1 MIDLAS
7 LPVYA
12 SPLSAAELLGFVTT
26 TDPSTLLYLEQ
37 WHPHLLIL
45 RDFALERIADG
56 TWNPKAQFPAHS
68 LLAWAET
75 RALAVVDSLDLQP
88 QLKARW
94 AAWIR
99 KGLLPNPER
108 AYEFNG
114 TPGQITRAWIVYLAR
129 LHDFRHAHYA
139 PCRLTGVA
147 LPPPEYPRPKG
158 EILRELEA
166 AEDAARWA
174 HLMQLWTAHTG
185 KTCSQSCQS
194 T

>member
-68 LLAWAET
+68 LLAWAE
-75 RALAVVDSLDLQP
+75 ALALEHLMVLPLQP
-88 QLKARW
+88 HVSERW
-94 AAWIR
+94 QSLIRNGRCPDLNSVEFRGRPAYMHAWMR
-99 KGLLPNPER
+99 YN
-108 AYEFNG
+108 AD
-114 TPGQITRAWIVYLAR
+114 
-129 LHDFRHAHYA
+129 LHDFRHAHYE
-139 PCRLTGVA
+139 PCRLTGAA
-147 LPPPEYPRPKG
+147 LPPPEYPRPEG

-174 HLMQLWTAHTG
+174 HLMQLWTARTG
-185 KTCSQSCQS
+185 KVWSQSCQF